1 MITGKKPVQILCLE
15 PIDKRKASIAII
27 EYWLGFHNTMRTCYK
42 ALWKAHNTPM
52 AFHIMCTQQLFS
64 IEARYRSYV
73 MLLCNGIM
81 RLRDPKWAFIAFRQY
96 FLWDMRAPQTYR
108 IAFWIRSMSFWYQII
123 FIFFKSQYNT
133 NFMTNYKNLI
143 FFKFLI
149 YNSPRSK
156 LYKSNDIFLKC
167 M

>member
-1 MITGKKPVQILCLE
+1 MYFFKHEIKQNWPGEEFTAHSPWTVTIWIFFPKTPKKIRSFWEKNLYLQYE
-15 PIDKRKASIAII
+15 RSK
-27 EYWLGFHNTMRTCYK
+27 
-42 ALWKAHNTPM
+42 
-52 AFHIMCTQQLFS
+52 FS
-64 IEARYRSYV
+64 IDRRLFIPPTYT
-73 MLLCNGIM
+73 
-81 RLRDPKWAFIAFRQY
+81 LRDLKWAFIAFRQY
-96 FLWDMRAPQTYR
+96 FLWDMRAPQTYL

-123 FIFFKSQYNT
+123 FIFWKSQYNT